1 MEYNPK
7 LTQDRLN
14 QRIADYTQ
22 AHQQL
27 TKAIAQPEDE
37 FIRDSVIQRFEFTY
51 ELAWKML
58 KLRLS
63 LENIEAKTPRETL
76 QESLQAGFIT
86 DGNAWS
92 ELQLYRNRT
101 SHTYDLE
108 LALTVYQYIKTNG
121 ATLFGALAQTAAQWA
136 QHE

>member
-1 MEYNPK
+1 MEYNPQ
-7 LTQDRLN
+7 LTKNRLN
-14 QRIADYTQ
+14 ERIIDYTQ
-22 AHQQL
+22 AYQQL
-27 TKAIAQPEDE
+27 SKAIAQPEDE

-51 ELAWKML
+51 EFSWKML
-58 KLRLS
+58 KLRLL
-63 LENIEAKTPRETL
+63 LEGIETKTPRETL
-76 QESLQAGFIT
+76 QESLQAGFIS

-101 SHTYDLE
+101 NHTYDLQ

-121 ATLFGALAQTAAQWA
+121 ATLFGALAETAAQWA